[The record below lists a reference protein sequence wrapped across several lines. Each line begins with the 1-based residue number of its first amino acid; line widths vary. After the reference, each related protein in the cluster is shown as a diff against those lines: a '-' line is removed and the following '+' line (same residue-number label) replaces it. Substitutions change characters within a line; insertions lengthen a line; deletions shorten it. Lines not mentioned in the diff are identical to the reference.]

1 MDVTDP
7 MKNSINEN
15 TSRIKKAFVEQFDE
29 NLAKNYFIVGEKGE
43 AKKVTLPPHLITWE
57 QRLLK

>member
-1 MDVTDP
+1 

-15 TSRIKKAFVEQFDE
+15 ASRIKKAFVEQFDE

-43 AKKVTLPPHLITWE
+43 PKKVILPQHLITWE